1 MSEFFET
8 IDDRLEE
15 LDSVIQSV
23 CIAHLGDRNVHY
35 AVWPKSR
42 NPVVHDKIVETTEE
56 IFLSFGGSFSA
67 EHGIGITKLTY
78 MKRWK
83 NPVAMAVMRNFKEV
97 LHPNKIIKPGKV
109 LPK

>member
-1 MSEFFET
+1 MLNNDIALPLDKVSEFFET

-42 NPVVHDKIVETTEE
+42 NPVVHDKIVETMEE
-56 IFLSFGGSFSA
+56 IFLSLGESFSA
-67 EHGIGITKLTY
+67 QHGI
-78 MKRWK
+78 
-83 NPVAMAVMRNFKEV
+83 
-97 LHPNKIIKPGKV
+97 
-109 LPK
+109 